1 MFAPEELLSL
11 HDAARASLQ
20 GRCDVVRKDRVRQP
34 NGSWRENTT
43 VLASNV
49 PCRKVPTGQTPTE
62 QAIMQSTLGGHGVAT
77 FVIDAFVTV
86 QRTDTI
92 VYPSG
97 SGKEYGVAGVLAR
110 TGGEY
115 TRVVVYDDSI
125 VAPAPA
131 PAPTP

>member
-11 HDAARASLQ
+11 HEAARASLQ
-20 GRCDVVRKDRVRQP
+20 GRCDIVRKERVRQP
-34 NGSWRENTT
+34 NGSWRENVVT
-43 VLASNV
+43 LASNT

-62 QAIMQSTLGGHGVAT
+62 QAIMQSTLGGHGVST
-77 FVIDAFVTV
+77 FLIDEFVAV

-97 SGKEYGVAGVLAR
+97 SGKEYGVAGVLDR

-115 TRVVVYDDSI
+115 TRVIVYDDSMA
-125 VAPAPA
+125 V
-131 PAPTP
+131 APTPTP